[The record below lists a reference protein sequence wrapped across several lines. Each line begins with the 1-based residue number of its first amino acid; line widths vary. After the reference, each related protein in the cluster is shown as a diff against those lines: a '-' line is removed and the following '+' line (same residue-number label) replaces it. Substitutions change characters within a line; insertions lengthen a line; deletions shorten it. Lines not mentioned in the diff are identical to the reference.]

1 LSASFDWGVEALTFA
16 QFSTLMVKSS
26 KLKKRRGSLVGGYT
40 GKILEIDLSTGKIG
54 TVSIEE
60 EDQKKFIG
68 GSGLAAK
75 IFFDS
80 FDPLVNPL
88 TPENPLILMT
98 GPLVGTQFPGTSRF
112 AVCGKS
118 PLTGIWGE
126 GTCGGNFGPELKFA
140 GIDGILF
147 KGASP
152 KPVYLFIEEDE
163 IELKDAG
170 DLWGMDNYSLTDLLK
185 ERHGKEKRLKVL
197 SIGLAGENRVKFAA
211 ICNDKGDFIGRTGM
225 GALMG
230 SKRLKAIVV
239 GGRGK
244 VTIAFPEEYDGLRKS
259 FITKSR
265 DAMVAQ
271 SFRSMGTDAGM
282 DLGMMTGD
290 VPIKNWTIGE
300 ALELSANLG
309 GPAMTEKYLT
319 RNHACAFC
327 PIACKRIIKVDDGPF
342 KTEEGPGPEYE
353 TCCTFGTLIMND
365 NLAGVIKAN
374 EWCNRYGMD
383 TISCGATIAFAMEAF
398 EKGLINKRDTGGID
412 LRWGNITGVIE
423 LLHKIAHQEGIGA
436 VLSEGVRE
444 AAKKLGRSAD
454 EFAIE
459 VKGLEA
465 PMHDPRGFH
474 GMGLAY
480 MTSIRG
486 ACHLMHL
493 ALGVEQGMTIYTEA
507 GFQENYIGQ
516 TSEGKAEM
524 IKLCEDLGLPCNSLV
539 ICEFVAWT
547 LSANELAE
555 MVRVTTG
562 FDFTLKDLLACGER
576 TWLLKRG
583 LGNMMKVSAKD
594 DRLPKRI
601 LTPVKEGAAAGS
613 VPDAKKLLSEYYEIR
628 GLDQDGKPKK
638 EVLIKAGL
646 ADLAR
651 KLHG

>member
-1 LSASFDWGVEALTFA
+1 
-16 QFSTLMVKSS
+16 
-26 KLKKRRGSLVGGYT
+26 VGGYT
-40 GKILEIDLSTGKIG
+40 GKILEVNLSNGKIE
-54 TVSIEE
+54 TKSIKE
-60 EDQKKFIG
+60 EDQRKFLG

-80 FDPLVNPL
+80 FDPNVDPL
-88 TPENPLILMT
+88 SPKNPLIIMN
-98 GPLVGTQFPGTSRF
+98 GPVVGTQFPGTSRF

-140 GIDGILF
+140 GIDGIVF

-152 KPVYLFIEEDE
+152 TPIYLSIEDDRV
-163 IELKDAG
+163 ELRDAS
-170 DLWGMDNYSLTDLLK
+170 DLWGMDNYSVTDFLK
-185 ERHGKEKRLKVL
+185 ERHGKEKRPKVL
-197 SIGLAGENRVKFAA
+197 SIGLAGENLVKFAA

-225 GALMG
+225 GAVMG
-230 SKRLKAIVV
+230 SKKLKAVV
-239 GGRGK
+239 VKGTKK
-244 VTIAFPEEYDGLRKS
+244 VEVSHPDQYSALRKS
-259 FITKSR
+259 LITKSR

-271 SFRSMGTDAGM
+271 SLRSMGSDAGM

-290 VPIKNWTIGE
+290 IPIKNWMVGE
-300 ALELSANLG
+300 DFELSANLG
-309 GPAMTEKYLT
+309 GPSLTEKYLT
-319 RNHACAFC
+319 RNHACSFC
-327 PIACKRIIKVDDGPF
+327 PIACKRVVKVDDGPF

-353 TCCTFGTLIMND
+353 TCCSFGTLIMNYD
-365 NLAGVIKAN
+365 LAGVIKAN

-383 TISCGATIAFAMEAF
+383 TITCGAMIAFAMEAF
-398 EKGLINKRDTGGID
+398 EKGLVTKRETDGID
-412 LRWGNITGVIE
+412 LTWGNITGAIS
-423 LLHKIAHQEGIGA
+423 LLHKIAKREGIGA
-436 VLSEGVRE
+436 VLSEGSRE
-444 AAKKLGRSAD
+444 AAKRLGKGAE
-454 EFAIE
+454 EFSVE
-459 VKGLEA
+459 VKGLEV

-486 ACHLMHL
+486 GCHLMHL
-493 ALGVEQGMTIYTEA
+493 ALGVEQGISTYTEA

-524 IKLCEDLGLPCNSLV
+524 IKLCEDLGLPCNSIL
-539 ICEFVAWT
+539 ICEYVAWT
-547 LSANELAE
+547 LSANDLVE

-583 LGNMMKVSAKD
+583 LGNMMGVSMKD

-601 LTPVKEGAAAGS
+601 LTPLKEGAAAGS
-613 VPDAKKLLSEYYEIR
+613 VPDVEKLLREYYEIR
-628 GLDQDGKPKK
+628 GLNEDGRPKK

-646 ADLAR
+646 EDLA
-651 KLHG
+651 KMLHG

>member
-1 LSASFDWGVEALTFA
+1 
-16 QFSTLMVKSS
+16 M
-26 KLKKRRGSLVGGYT
+26 GGYV
-40 GKILEIDLSTGKIG
+40 GNILEIDLRTGKKEKI
-54 TVSIEE
+54 SIEE
-60 EDQKKFIG
+60 EERRKFLG
-68 GSGLAAK
+68 GSGLAAR

-80 FDPLVNPL
+80 FDPKVDPL
-88 TPENPLILMT
+88 APGNPLIVMT
-98 GPLVGTQFPGTSRF
+98 GPVVGTRFPGTSRF
-112 AVCGKS
+112 AICGKS

-140 GIDGILF
+140 GMDGIIF

-152 KPVYLFIEEDE
+152 SPVYLVIEDDQIE
-163 IELKDAG
+163 IRDAK
-170 DLWGMDNYSLTDLLK
+170 DLWGMDNYSVTDFLK
-185 ERHGKEKRLKVL
+185 ERHGKEKRPKIL
-197 SIGLAGENRVKFAA
+197 SIGPAGENLVKFAA

-230 SKRLKAIVV
+230 SKKLKAVV
-239 GGRGK
+239 VKGTKK
-244 VTIAFPEEYDGLRKS
+244 VEISFPEEYATLRKS
-259 FITKSR
+259 LIVKSR
-265 DAMVAQ
+265 DAVLAQ

-290 VPIKNWTIGE
+290 VPIKNWMIGE
-300 ALELSANLG
+300 DFQLSANLG
-309 GPAMTEKYLT
+309 GPSLTEKYLAKS
-319 RNHACAFC
+319 HACSFC
-327 PIACKRIIKVDDGPF
+327 PVACKRIVKVEDGPF

-365 NLAGVIKAN
+365 DLAGVIKAN
-374 EWCNRYGMD
+374 EWCNRYGVD

-398 EKGLINKRDTGGID
+398 EKGLINKNDTDGID
-412 LRWGNITGVIE
+412 LKWGNISGAIE
-423 LLHKIAHQEGIGA
+423 LLHKIAKKEGIGA
-436 VLSEGVRE
+436 LLSEGSRE
-444 AAKKLGRSAD
+444 AAKRLGKGAD
-454 EFAIE
+454 EFTVE

-493 ALGVEQGMTIYTEA
+493 ALGVEQGITTYLEA
-507 GFQENYIGQ
+507 GFQENYTGQ
-516 TSEGKAEM
+516 TSEGKAEV

-547 LSANELAE
+547 LSANDLAE

-583 LGNMMKVSAKD
+583 LGNMMGVRSRD

-601 LTPVKEGAAAGS
+601 LTPLKEGAAAGS
-613 VPDAKKLLSEYYEIR
+613 IPDVEKLLREYYEIR
-628 GLDQDGKPKK
+628 GLDEGGRPKK

-646 ADLAR
+646 EVLAKR
-651 KLHG
+651 LHE

>member
-1 LSASFDWGVEALTFA
+1 
-16 QFSTLMVKSS
+16 
-26 KLKKRRGSLVGGYT
+26 VGGHT
-40 GKILEIDLSTGKIG
+40 GKILEVNLGNGKIE
-54 TVSIEE
+54 TKSIKE
-60 EDQKKFIG
+60 EDQRKFLG

-80 FDPLVNPL
+80 FDPEVDPL
-88 TPENPLILMT
+88 SPENSLIVMT
-98 GPLVGTQFPGTSRF
+98 GPIVGTQFPGTSRF

-140 GIDGILF
+140 GIDGIVF

-152 KPVYLFIEEDE
+152 TPIYLSIEDDRV
-163 IELKDAG
+163 ELRDAS
-170 DLWGMDNYSLTDLLK
+170 DLWGMDNYSVTDFLK
-185 ERHGKEKRLKVL
+185 ERHGKEKRPKVL
-197 SIGLAGENRVKFAA
+197 SIGLAGENLVKFAA

-225 GALMG
+225 GAVMG
-230 SKRLKAIVV
+230 SKKLKALVV
-239 GGRGK
+239 KGTKK
-244 VTIAFPEEYDGLRKS
+244 VEVSHPDQYSALRKTL
-259 FITKSR
+259 ITKSR
-265 DAMVAQ
+265 DAMPAQ
-271 SFRSMGTDAGM
+271 SLRSMGSDAGM

-290 VPIKNWTIGE
+290 IPIKNWMVGE
-300 ALELSANLG
+300 DFELSANLG
-309 GPAMTEKYLT
+309 GPSLTEKYLT
-319 RNHACAFC
+319 RNHACSFC
-327 PIACKRIIKVDDGPF
+327 PIACKRVVRVDDGPF

-353 TCCTFGTLIMND
+353 TCCSFGTLIMNYD
-365 NLAGVIKAN
+365 LAGVIKAN

-398 EKGLINKRDTGGID
+398 EKGLITKRDTDGID
-412 LRWGNITGVIE
+412 LTWGNVTGAIE
-423 LLHKIAHQEGIGA
+423 LVHKIAKKEGIGA
-436 VLSEGVRE
+436 VLSEGSRE
-444 AAKKLGRSAD
+444 AAKRLGKGAE
-454 EFAIE
+454 EFSVE
-459 VKGLEA
+459 VKGLEV

-486 ACHLMHL
+486 GCHLMHL
-493 ALGVEQGMTIYTEA
+493 ALGVEQGISTYTEA

-524 IKLCEDLGLPCNSLV
+524 IKLCEDFGLPCNSLL
-539 ICEFVAWT
+539 ICEYVAWT
-547 LSANELAE
+547 LSANDLAE

-583 LGNMMKVSAKD
+583 LGNMMGVSMKD

-601 LTPVKEGAAAGS
+601 LTPLKEGAAAGS
-613 VPDAKKLLSEYYEIR
+613 VPDVEKLLREYYEIR
-628 GLDQDGKPKK
+628 GLGEEGRPKK

-646 ADLAR
+646 EDLAK
-651 KLHG
+651 KLYG

>member
-1 LSASFDWGVEALTFA
+1 
-16 QFSTLMVKSS
+16 M
-26 KLKKRRGSLVGGYT
+26 GGYA
-40 GKILEIDLSTGKIG
+40 GKILEIDLSTWKIG
-54 TVSIEE
+54 TGSIKE
-60 EDQKKFIG
+60 EDRKKFIG

-80 FDPLVNPL
+80 FDPKVDPL
-88 TPENPLILMT
+88 SSENPLIIMT
-98 GPLVGTQFPGTSRF
+98 GPVVGTQFPGTSRF

-140 GIDGILF
+140 EIDGIIF
-147 KGASP
+147 RGISP
-152 KPVYLFIEEDE
+152 TPVYLAIEDDR
-163 IELKDAG
+163 IELRDAS
-170 DLWGMDNYSLTDLLK
+170 DLWGMDNYALTDLLK
-185 ERHGKEKRLKVL
+185 ERHGKEKRPKVL
-197 SIGLAGENRVKFAA
+197 SIGPAGENVVKFAA

-239 GGRGK
+239 KGTRK
-244 VTIAFPEEYDGLRKS
+244 VEISHPEEYATLRKLLVE
-259 FITKSR
+259 KSR
-265 DAMVAQ
+265 DSMVAQ
-271 SFRSMGTDAGM
+271 SFRSMGTDVGM
-282 DLGMMTGD
+282 DLFMMTGD
-290 VPIKNWTIGE
+290 VPIKNWMIGE
-300 ALELSANLG
+300 DLKLSANLG

-319 RNHACAFC
+319 RNHACSFC
-327 PIACKRIIKVDDGPF
+327 PIACKRVVKVDDGPF

-353 TCCTFGTLIMND
+353 TCSSFGTLIMNGD
-365 NLAGVIKAN
+365 LAGVIKAN

-398 EKGLINKRDTGGID
+398 EKGLITQKDTGGID
-412 LRWGNITGVIE
+412 LTWGNVDGAIE
-423 LLHKIAHQEGIGA
+423 LLHKIAKKEGIGA
-436 VLSEGVRE
+436 VLSEGTRE
-444 AAKKLGRSAD
+444 AARRLGKGAE
-454 EFAIE
+454 EFSVE
-459 VKGLEA
+459 VKGLEV

-493 ALGVEQGMTIYTEA
+493 ALPVEQGMNAFREA
-507 GFQENYIGQ
+507 GFQENYLGQ

-524 IKLCEDLGLPCNSLV
+524 IKICENLGLPCNSLV
-539 ICEFVAWT
+539 ICEYVAWT
-547 LSANELAE
+547 LSANDLAE

-583 LGNMMKVSAKD
+583 LGNMMGVGAKD
-594 DRLPKRI
+594 DQLPKRI
-601 LTPVKEGAAAGS
+601 LTPLKEGSAAGS
-613 VPDAKKLLSEYYEIR
+613 VPDVEKLLREYYEIR
-628 GLDQDGKPKK
+628 GMDREGKPKK

-646 ADLAR
+646 NELAE

>member
-1 LSASFDWGVEALTFA
+1 
-16 QFSTLMVKSS
+16 
-26 KLKKRRGSLVGGYT
+26 VGGYAE
-40 GKILEIDLSTGKIG
+40 KILQIDLSTGKIG
-54 TVSIEE
+54 TGSIKE
-60 EDQKKFIG
+60 EDRKKFIG

-80 FDPLVNPL
+80 FDPGVDPL
-88 TPENPLILMT
+88 SPENPLILMT
-98 GPLVGTQFPGTSRF
+98 GPVVGTQFPGTSRF

-140 GIDGILF
+140 GLDGILF
-147 KGASP
+147 RGMSP
-152 KPVYLFIEEDE
+152 TPVYLAIEDDK
-163 IELKDAG
+163 IELRDAS
-170 DLWGMDNYSLTDLLK
+170 DLWGMDNYALTDLLK
-185 ERHGKEKRLKVL
+185 ERHGKEKRPKIL
-197 SIGLAGENRVKFAA
+197 SIGQAGENLVKFAA

-230 SKRLKAIVV
+230 SKRLKAVV
-239 GGRGK
+239 VRGTK
-244 VTIAFPEEYDGLRKS
+244 KAEISHPEEYANLRKLL
-259 FITKSR
+259 IEKSR

-290 VPIKNWTIGE
+290 VPIKNWTVGE
-300 ALELSANLG
+300 DLLLSANLG

-319 RNHACAFC
+319 RNHACSFC
-327 PIACKRIIKVDDGPF
+327 PIGCKRIVKVDDGFF

-353 TCCTFGTLIMND
+353 TCCTFGTMIMND
-365 NLAGVIKAN
+365 DLSGVIKAN

-398 EKGLINKRDTGGID
+398 EKGLITKKDTGGID
-412 LRWGNITGVIE
+412 LTWGNVGGAIE
-423 LLHKIAHQEGIGA
+423 LLHKIAKKEEIGA
-436 VLSEGVRE
+436 VLSQGIRE
-444 AAKKLGRSAD
+444 AARRLGKGAE
-454 EFAIE
+454 EFSVE
-459 VKGLEA
+459 VKGLEV

-486 ACHLMHL
+486 GCHLMHFVL
-493 ALGVEQGMTIYTEA
+493 PVEQGISPFTEV

-539 ICEFVAWT
+539 ICQFVAWT
-547 LSANELAE
+547 YSAKELVE

-562 FDFTLKDLLACGER
+562 FDFTLKDLLSCGER

-583 LGNMMKVSAKD
+583 LGNMMGVRAKD
-594 DRLPKRI
+594 VRLPKRI
-601 LTPVKEGAAAGS
+601 LAPLQEGAAAGS
-613 VPDAKKLLSEYYEIR
+613 IPDVEKLLREYYGIR
-628 GLDQDGKPKK
+628 GLDEEGKPKR
-638 EVLIKAGL
+638 EVLIRAGL
-646 ADLAR
+646 EDVAK

>member
-1 LSASFDWGVEALTFA
+1 
-16 QFSTLMVKSS
+16 M
-26 KLKKRRGSLVGGYT
+26 GGYC
-40 GKILEIDLSTGKIG
+40 GKILQIDLSTGRIE
-54 TVSIEE
+54 TVSIKEQ
-60 EDQKKFIG
+60 DQKGFIG

-80 FDPLVNPL
+80 FDPKVDPL
-88 TPENPLILMT
+88 SPENPLIVMT

-112 AVCGKS
+112 AICGKS

-140 GIDGILF
+140 GMHGIIF

-152 KPVYLFIEEDE
+152 VPVYLAMEDDR
-163 IELKDAG
+163 IELRDAKE
-170 DLWGMDNYSLTDLLK
+170 LWGMDNYTLTDLLK
-185 ERHGKEKRLKVL
+185 ERHGKEKRPKVL
-197 SIGLAGENRVKFAA
+197 SIGPAGENLVKFAA

-230 SKRLKAIVV
+230 SKRLKALVV
-239 GGRGK
+239 KGTKR
-244 VTIAFPEEYDGLRKS
+244 VEASHPEEYSALRKS
-259 FITKSR
+259 LTIKSR

-271 SFRSMGTDAGM
+271 SLRSMGSDAGM

-290 VPIKNWTIGE
+290 IPIKNWMVGE
-300 ALELSANLG
+300 DFELSANLG
-309 GPAMTEKYLT
+309 GPFMTEKYLT
-319 RNHACAFC
+319 RNHACSSC
-327 PIACKRIIKVDDGPF
+327 PIACKRIVKVDDGPF
-342 KTEEGPGPEYE
+342 KTGEGPGPEYE
-353 TCCTFGTLIMND
+353 TCCSFGTLMMNYD
-365 NLAGVIKAN
+365 LAGVIKAN

-383 TISCGATIAFAMEAF
+383 TISCGATIALAMEAF
-398 EKGLINKRDTGGID
+398 DKGLITEKDTDGIE
-412 LRWGNITGVIE
+412 LTWGNITGAIS
-423 LLHKIAHQEGIGA
+423 LIHKIAKQEGIGA
-436 VLSEGVRE
+436 VLSEGSRE
-444 AAKKLGRSAD
+444 AAKRLGKGAE
-454 EFAIE
+454 EFAVE
-459 VKGLEA
+459 VKGLEV

-493 ALGVEQGMTIYTEA
+493 ALGVEQGISTYTEA

-524 IKLCEDLGLPCNSLV
+524 IKLCEDFGLPCNSLL
-539 ICEFVAWT
+539 ICEYVAWT

-583 LGNMMKVSAKD
+583 LGNMMGVRSRD
-594 DRLPKRI
+594 DRLPGRI
-601 LTPVKEGAAAGS
+601 LTPLKDGAAAGS
-613 VPDAKKLLSEYYEIR
+613 VPDVEKLLREYYEIR
-628 GLDQDGKPKK
+628 GLNEDGRPKK

-646 ADLAR
+646 EDLAK
-651 KLHG
+651 KLGG

>member
-1 LSASFDWGVEALTFA
+1 
-16 QFSTLMVKSS
+16 M
-26 KLKKRRGSLVGGYT
+26 GGY
-40 GKILEIDLSTGKIG
+40 GGNILEIDLRTGKKQKISIG
-54 TVSIEE
+54 EE
-60 EDQKKFIG
+60 EQRKFLG
-68 GSGLAAK
+68 GSGLAAR

-80 FDPLVNPL
+80 FDPKVDPL
-88 TPENPLILMT
+88 SPENPLILMT
-98 GPLVGTQFPGTSRF
+98 GPVVGTQLPGTSRF

-140 GIDGILF
+140 GMDGIIF

-152 KPVYLFIEEDE
+152 SPVYLVIEDDQIE
-163 IELKDAG
+163 IRDAS
-170 DLWGMDNYSLTDLLK
+170 DLWGMDNYSVTDFLK
-185 ERHGKEKRLKVL
+185 ERHGKEKRPKIL
-197 SIGLAGENRVKFAA
+197 SIGPAGENLVKFAA

-230 SKRLKAIVV
+230 SKKLKALVV
-239 GGRGK
+239 KGTKK
-244 VTIAFPEEYDGLRKS
+244 VEISYPEEYATLRKS
-259 FITKSR
+259 LIVKSR
-265 DAMVAQ
+265 DAVLAQ

-290 VPIKNWTIGE
+290 VPIKNWMIGE
-300 ALELSANLG
+300 DFQLSANLG
-309 GPAMTEKYLT
+309 GPSLTEKYLAKS
-319 RNHACAFC
+319 HACSFC
-327 PIACKRIIKVDDGPF
+327 PVACKRIVKVEDGPF

-365 NLAGVIKAN
+365 DLAGVIKAN
-374 EWCNRYGMD
+374 EWCNRYGVD

-398 EKGLINKRDTGGID
+398 EKGLINKNDTDGID
-412 LRWGNITGVIE
+412 LTWGNISGAIE
-423 LLHKIAHQEGIGA
+423 LLHKIVKKEGIGA
-436 VLSEGVRE
+436 LLSEGSRE
-444 AAKKLGRSAD
+444 AAKRLGKGAD
-454 EFAIE
+454 EFAVE

-493 ALGVEQGMTIYTEA
+493 ALGVEQGITAYSEA
-507 GFQENYIGQ
+507 GFQENYTGQ
-516 TSEGKAEM
+516 TSEGKAEV

-547 LSANELAE
+547 LSANDLAK

-576 TWLLKRG
+576 IWLLKRG
-583 LGNMMKVSAKD
+583 LGNMMGVRSRD

-601 LTPVKEGAAAGS
+601 LTPLKEGAAAGS
-613 VPDAKKLLSEYYEIR
+613 IPDVEKLLREYYEIR
-628 GLDQDGKPKK
+628 GLDEGGRPKK

-646 ADLAR
+646 EVLAK
-651 KLHG
+651 KLHE

>member
-1 LSASFDWGVEALTFA
+1 
-16 QFSTLMVKSS
+16 
-26 KLKKRRGSLVGGYT
+26 VGGYT
-40 GKILEIDLSTGKIG
+40 GKILEVNLRTGKIE
-54 TVSIEE
+54 TVSIKEK
-60 EDQKKFIG
+60 DQKNFLG

-75 IFFDS
+75 IFFDL
-80 FDPLVNPL
+80 FDPKVDPL
-88 TPENPLILMT
+88 SPENPLIVLT
-98 GPLVGTQFPGTSRF
+98 GPVVGTQFPGTSRF

-140 GIDGILF
+140 GIDGIIF
-147 KGASP
+147 IGASP
-152 KPVYLFIEEDE
+152 TPVYLSIEDDE
-163 IELKDAG
+163 IELRDAR
-170 DLWGMDNYSLTDLLK
+170 DLWGMDNYKVTDLLK
-185 ERHGKEKRLKVL
+185 DRHGREKRPKVL
-197 SIGLAGENRVKFAA
+197 SIGSAGENLVKFAA

-225 GALMG
+225 GAVMG
-230 SKRLKAIVV
+230 SKKLKAVV
-239 GGRGK
+239 VKGTKK
-244 VTIAFPEEYDGLRKS
+244 VEISHPEEYAALRKLL
-259 FITKSR
+259 ITKSR

-282 DLGMMTGD
+282 DLGMVTGD
-290 VPIKNWTIGE
+290 VPIKNWMVGE
-300 ALELSANLG
+300 DLELSANLG
-309 GPAMTEKYLT
+309 GPSLTEKYLT
-319 RNHACAFC
+319 RNHACSFC
-327 PIACKRIIKVDDGPF
+327 PIACKRMVKVEDGPF

-365 NLAGVIKAN
+365 DLAGVIKAN

-398 EKGLINKRDTGGID
+398 EKGLITRKDTDGID
-412 LRWGNITGVIE
+412 LTWGNMAGVIE
-423 LLHKIAHQEGIGA
+423 LLHKIAKKEGIGE
-436 VLSEGVRE
+436 VLSEGSRE
-444 AAKKLGRSAD
+444 AAKRLGKGAE
-454 EFAIE
+454 EFAVE

-493 ALGVEQGMTIYTEA
+493 ALSVEQGITTYTDA

-547 LSANELAE
+547 LSANELVE

-576 TWLLKRG
+576 IWLLKRG
-583 LGNMMKVSAKD
+583 LGNMMGVSAKD
-594 DRLPKRI
+594 DRLPRRI
-601 LTPVKEGAAAGS
+601 LTPLKEGAAAGS
-613 VPDAKKLLSEYYEIR
+613 IPDVEKLLSEYYKIR
-628 GLDQDGKPKK
+628 GLDGDGKPKK

-646 ADLAR
+646 EGLAK

>member
-1 LSASFDWGVEALTFA
+1 
-16 QFSTLMVKSS
+16 M
-26 KLKKRRGSLVGGYT
+26 GGYT
-40 GKILEIDLSTGKIG
+40 GKILEVDLSNGKIG
-54 TVSIEE
+54 TLSIKEE
-60 EDQKKFIG
+60 YRKKFIG

-80 FDPLVNPL
+80 FDTKVAPLS
-88 TPENPLILMT
+88 PENPLIIMT
-98 GPLVGTQFPGTSRF
+98 GPVVGTQFPGTSRF

-140 GIDGILF
+140 GMDGIIF
-147 KGASP
+147 RGASP
-152 KPVYLFIEEDE
+152 KPIYLFIEGDE
-163 IELKDAG
+163 IELRDAG
-170 DLWGMDNYSLTDLLK
+170 DLWGMDNYKVTDVLK
-185 ERHGKEKRLKVL
+185 QRHGKEKNPKVL
-197 SIGLAGENRVKFAA
+197 SIGPAGENLVKFAA

-225 GALMG
+225 GAVMG
-230 SKRLKAIVV
+230 SKRLKALVV
-239 GGRGK
+239 KGTKR
-244 VTIAFPEEYDGLRKS
+244 VEVSYPEEYATLRKLLV
-259 FITKSR
+259 TKSR

-290 VPIKNWTIGE
+290 VPIKNWMIGE
-300 ALELSANLG
+300 NLELSANLG
-309 GPAMTEKYLT
+309 GPSLTEKYLT
-319 RNHACAFC
+319 RNHACSFC
-327 PIACKRIIKVDDGPF
+327 PIACKRIVEVDNGPF

-365 NLAGVIKAN
+365 DLAGVIKAN
-374 EWCNRYGMD
+374 EWCNKYGMD

-398 EKGLINKRDTGGID
+398 EKGLIPRKDTDGID
-412 LRWGNITGVIE
+412 LTWGNMAGVIE
-423 LLHKIAHQEGIGA
+423 LLHKIAKKEGIGA
-436 VLSEGVRE
+436 VLSEGSRE
-444 AAKKLGRSAD
+444 VAKKLGKRAE

-493 ALGVEQGMTIYTEA
+493 ALSVEQGITTYAEA

-576 TWLLKRG
+576 IWLLKRG
-583 LGNMMKVSAKD
+583 LGNMMGVSAKD

-601 LTPVKEGAAAGS
+601 LSPLKEGAAAGS
-613 VPDAKKLLSEYYEIR
+613 VPDVEKLLGEYYGVRGLDKNGKPKREVLVKAGLEDLAKKLY
-628 GLDQDGKPKK
+628 G
-638 EVLIKAGL
+638 
-646 ADLAR
+646 
-651 KLHG
+651 

>member
-1 LSASFDWGVEALTFA
+1 
-16 QFSTLMVKSS
+16 
-26 KLKKRRGSLVGGYT
+26 VGGYV
-40 GKILEIDLSTGKIG
+40 GNVLEIDLRTGKKEKI
-54 TVSIEE
+54 SIEE
-60 EDQKKFIG
+60 EERRKFLG
-68 GSGLAAK
+68 GSGLAAR

-80 FDPLVNPL
+80 FDPKVDPL
-88 TPENPLILMT
+88 APGNPLIVMT
-98 GPLVGTQFPGTSRF
+98 GPVVGTQFPGTSRF

-140 GIDGILF
+140 GMDGIIF

-152 KPVYLFIEEDE
+152 SPVYLVIEDDQIE
-163 IELKDAG
+163 IRDAK
-170 DLWGMDNYSLTDLLK
+170 DLWGMDNYSVTDFLK
-185 ERHGKEKRLKVL
+185 ERHGKEKRPKIL
-197 SIGLAGENRVKFAA
+197 SIGPAGENLVKFAA

-230 SKRLKAIVV
+230 SKKLKAVV
-239 GGRGK
+239 VKGTKK
-244 VTIAFPEEYDGLRKS
+244 VEISFPEEYATLRKS
-259 FITKSR
+259 LIVKSR
-265 DAMVAQ
+265 DAVLAQ

-290 VPIKNWTIGE
+290 VPIKNWMIGE
-300 ALELSANLG
+300 DFQLSANLG
-309 GPAMTEKYLT
+309 GPSLTEKYLAKS
-319 RNHACAFC
+319 HACSFC
-327 PIACKRIIKVDDGPF
+327 PVACKRIVKVEDGPF

-365 NLAGVIKAN
+365 DLAGVIKAN
-374 EWCNRYGMD
+374 EWCNRYGVD

-398 EKGLINKRDTGGID
+398 EKGLINKNDTDGID
-412 LRWGNITGVIE
+412 LTWGNISGAIE
-423 LLHKIAHQEGIGA
+423 LLHKIAKKEGIGA
-436 VLSEGVRE
+436 LLSEGSGE
-444 AAKKLGRSAD
+444 AAKRLGKGAD
-454 EFAIE
+454 EFTVE

-493 ALGVEQGMTIYTEA
+493 ALGVEQGITTYSEA
-507 GFQENYIGQ
+507 GFQENYTGQ
-516 TSEGKAEM
+516 TSEEKAEV

-547 LSANELAE
+547 LSANDLAE

-583 LGNMMKVSAKD
+583 LGNMMGVRSRD

-601 LTPVKEGAAAGS
+601 LTPLKEGAAAGS
-613 VPDAKKLLSEYYEIR
+613 IPDVEKLLREYYEIR
-628 GLDQDGKPKK
+628 GLDEGGRPKK

-646 ADLAR
+646 EVLAKR
-651 KLHG
+651 LHE